1 LDKPIH
7 TIQIPAVE
15 KAVNG
20 RSINRSDAETAG
32 GKRLFIEA
40 QRSSMSSGIGRGAGR
55 EIGSEMFEHW

>member
-1 LDKPIH
+1 VK
-7 TIQIPAVE
+7 V
-15 KAVNG
+15 VNG

-40 QRSSMSSGIGRGAGR
+40 QRFSMSSGIGRGVGR